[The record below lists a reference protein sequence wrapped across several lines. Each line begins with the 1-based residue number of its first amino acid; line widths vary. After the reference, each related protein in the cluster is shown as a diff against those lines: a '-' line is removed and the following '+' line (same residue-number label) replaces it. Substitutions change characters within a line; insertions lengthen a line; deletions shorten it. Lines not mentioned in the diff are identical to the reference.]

1 MQNKELQLAWD
12 FVNDTNRH
20 IFLTG
25 KAGTGKTTFL
35 RELKEK
41 SSKRMVVVA
50 PTGVAAINA
59 RGVTIHSFFQMP
71 FGPIL
76 PDEAQ
81 VQVQREF
88 KRKFN
93 KKKIDLIRSLD
104 LLVIDEISMVR
115 ADLLDAIDQ
124 VLRKYKDRSKVFGG
138 VQVLMI
144 GDLQQLSPVVKQHE
158 WNLLKKYYE
167 TPYFFSSKSFQN
179 SNPVF
184 IELKH
189 IYRQEDETFIRI
201 LNEIRENKLSPESA
215 EKLNSRYIPHF
226 ELPDEEEYI
235 LLTTHNYKADKINK
249 EKLDAIDKKTYYFE
263 AYVDGHFPENAYPNE
278 KRLALKKGA
287 QVMFIINDSSF
298 EKRYYNGK
306 IGKIVHIDDKN
317 IFVRCPDDEE
327 AIEVKREV
335 WRNITYE
342 IDPDTKAIT
351 EKVQGSFSQ
360 IPLKLSWAI
369 TIHKSQGLTF
379 DKAVI
384 DAELSF
390 AHGQTYVALSRCKTL
405 EGLVLKSPIKPASII
420 NDQRVDRFNDIVENN
435 QPDKEVLQQSKKTF
449 FLETI
454 AELLDFYPFV
464 KPINKILEIYHAN
477 RNSIR
482 GNIQDKILEIK
493 EKILPLLQV
502 REKFVRQIQFMA
514 KDLFDPQADKQI
526 QERIIKAVE
535 YYKNQV
541 EELKK
546 IWDEISF
553 EVENKQVNKDLE
565 KNLDELNK
573 QLYIKLYILQNLTL
587 PYNTAD
593 YLRNKAQAQLTVPQ
607 KKKKTIDYSKI
618 VENSDLLEA
627 LRDLRAEFAIAEAV
641 PHFQVFTQET
651 LYELCEH
658 LPVSIQQLKKIN
670 GIGKVRLKKYGKDI
684 VELISAY
691 CITNNIETQQDEP
704 EEKKKKINTKEIS
717 LNLYNEGKSISEIA
731 KERGLTENTVITHL
745 SHFVASGAVEISDLI
760 SLEKFNEIKQ
770 IIENN
775 DFESLSELKKIA
787 GERYD
792 WGELRLVMSIVA

>member
-124 VLRKYKDRSKVFGG
+124 VLRKYKNRSKVFGG

-167 TPYFFSSKSFQN
+167 TPYFFSSKAFQN
-179 SNPVF
+179 SDPVF

-215 EKLNSRYIPHF
+215 DKLNSRYIPHF
-226 ELPDEEEYI
+226 ELPDDEEYI

-249 EKLDAIDKKTYYFE
+249 EKLDAIDEKTYYFD

-306 IGKIVHIDDKN
+306 IGKVVHVDDKN
-317 IFVRCPDDEE
+317 IFVRCPEDEE

-342 IDPDTKAIT
+342 IDADTKAIT
-351 EKVQGSFSQ
+351 EKVQGSFLQ

-405 EGLVLKSPIKPASII
+405 EGLVLKSPIKPDSII
-420 NDQRVDRFNDIVENN
+420 NDRRVDRFNDVVENN
-435 QPDKEVLQQSKKTF
+435 QPDREVLQQSKKTF

-454 AELLDFYPFV
+454 AEMLDFYPFF
-464 KPINKILEIYHAN
+464 KPVNKILEIYHAN

-482 GNIQDKILEIK
+482 GNIQEKTLEVK

-502 REKFVRQIQFMA
+502 REKFVRQIQFMS
-514 KDLFDPQADKQI
+514 KDLLDPQDDKQI

-535 YYKNQV
+535 YYKNKA
-541 EELKK
+541 EDLKK
-546 IWDEISF
+546 IWDEVSF

-565 KNLDELNK
+565 KNLSELNK
-573 QLYIKLYILQNLTL
+573 LLYIKLYILQNLAL
-587 PYNTAD
+587 PYDTTD
-593 YLRNKAQAQLTVPQ
+593 YLKNKAQALLTVPQ
-607 KKKKTIDYSKI
+607 KKKKTIDYSKM
-618 VENSDLLEA
+618 VKNADLLEA
-627 LRDLRAEFAIAEAV
+627 LRDLRAEFAMAEAI

-651 LYELCEH
+651 LYELCEQ
-658 LPVSIQQLKKIN
+658 LPVTIQQLKKIN
-670 GIGKVRLKKYGKDI
+670 GIGKVRLKKYGKEIIDI
-684 VELISAY
+684 ILNY
-691 CITNNIETQQDEP
+691 CVANDIEIQQDEP
-704 EEKKKKINTKEIS
+704 EEKKEKMNTKQFS
-717 LNLYNEGKSISEIA
+717 LNLYKEGKTVGEIA
-731 KERGLTENTVITHL
+731 KERNLTENTIFGHLIYFIPTGEVDIT
-745 SHFVASGAVEISDLI
+745 DLI
-760 SLEKFNEIKQ
+760 SEEKLKKLKKIIDNNE
-770 IIENN
+770 
-775 DFESLSELKKIA
+775 FESLSELKKIA
-787 GERYD
+787 GDGYE
-792 WGELRLVMSIVA
+792 WGELKLAMSIFG